1 MLQGYQ
7 EKKASRA
14 LAGSKGLL
22 GLTAVREKRG
32 MLDQRVPE
40 VPFLLYICVPLFFI
54 LTLPFNARLEISC
67 DEVVRLLTATPSYKQ
82 RWNFPSV
89 TQYFQC
95 HLVLHLEP
103 VLLKCTR

>member
-1 MLQGYQ
+1 MLQGYR

-22 GLTAVREKRG
+22 ELTAVREKRG

-40 VPFLLYICVPLFFI
+40 VPFLLYIWFTLFYI

-67 DEVVRLLTATPSYKQ
+67 EGVVGLLTATPSYKQ
-82 RWNFPSV
+82 RWNFQRQSG
-89 TQYFQC
+89 
-95 HLVLHLEP
+95 LDLEP
-103 VLLKCTR
+103 VLIKRTR